1 MWMALTLPVH
11 TSTILFLP
19 SEEPLLSHI
28 VTVKT
33 EVRDHAAVAAA
44 CRRLAL
50 PEPVQGTAQL
60 YSGHASGLLVHL
72 PDWLYPVVIDTTTGQ
87 ARYDNYEGG
96 WGDEKQL
103 HRFLQAYVVERSRI
117 EARKK
122 SYVATEQSLADG
134 SIVVEIEVGGSA

>member
-1 MWMALTLPVH
+1 
-11 TSTILFLP
+11 
-19 SEEPLLSHI
+19 LSHI

-60 YSGHASGLLVHL
+60 YSGQASGLLVRL
-72 PDWLYPVVIDTTTGQ
+72 PDWLYPVVIDTATGQ
-87 ARYDNYEGG
+87 ARYDNYGG
-96 WGDEKQL
+96 AWGDEQHL
-103 HRFLQAYVVERSRI
+103 HRFLQAYVVERARI

-122 SYVATEQSLADG
+122 SYLTTEQYLADG
-134 SIVVEIEVGGSA
+134 SIIVDIEIGGSA